1 MEQGLRTVWVV
12 MLREWSA
19 TISTPTYWR
28 FVLIMPFVFFLSF
41 LFVRYIGSEDPR
53 EQWLTDSRVQDSR
66 LLLESLLLDVEDN
79 GRPRSIQFYAVVDR
93 NGTVSESI
101 RSMISRRDQA
111 SFLQAL
117 QSMNDVE
124 FSAFLDK
131 IESDESSNQFVRFR
145 ELSETNMNSN
155 TLATIESYLI
165 HGTPVEQSEHSLFVE
180 FFSDWWKGNP
190 TIVAETSPLVSTNF
204 FLEVHSTSASEKD
217 IQSLLYQDKIVGYF
231 ILPEAQST
239 RLGKFIFV
247 TSTLTPRV
255 RVLYLV
261 NWYRSVAT
269 SAVQDRRMRELGVGG
284 EILDRMTKDVS
295 FQLVD
300 LESPTSVRLRPS
312 DIPTYIYFGL
322 PTLLLLAFLPG
333 AFRLASMIQE
343 EKSNKLTD
351 VLLSSV
357 LPSHLLD
364 GKFWGTTLSSLTAV
378 FVWIVMIGVLVALF
392 SGSNLVQNL
401 SNVSPY
407 LRVPI
412 ILNFVL
418 FLVLMYAFYGYL
430 FSAFVSMTNTTQQA
444 MQSVIIASYVIL
456 LFVIPSLIIA
466 GTDFFG
472 ELLQNVFSLFPPC
485 TPFVMVVRS
494 ASLPDWP
501 FYVAIVMVML
511 VSVFAAREIASRAF
525 ALGVIDE
532 LRIARFNRTQKT
544 ARSVQSI

>member
-1 MEQGLRTVWVV
+1 MERGLRTVWVV
-12 MLREWSA
+12 MIREWSA

-66 LLLESLLLDVEDN
+66 FLLDNLLLDVEDK
-79 GRPRSIQFYAVVDR
+79 GRPRSIQFYAVLDR
-93 NGTVSESI
+93 TESMGESI
-101 RSMISRRDQA
+101 RSMISRRDQI
-111 SFLQAL
+111 SFLQTL
-117 QSMNDVE
+117 QSMNEIE
-124 FSAFLDK
+124 FSVFLHK
-131 IESDESSNQFVRFR
+131 IDSDESSRQFVRFR
-145 ELSETNMNSN
+145 ELFETNINSN
-155 TLATIESYLI
+155 TLATIESHLI
-165 HGTPVEQSEHSLFVE
+165 VGTPVEQSEHLRFVE
-180 FFSDWWKGNP
+180 FFSEWWKGNQ

-204 FLEVHSTSASEKD
+204 FLEVHNAFASEKE
-217 IQSLLYQDKIVGYF
+217 IQSLLSQDKIVGYF

-239 RLGKFIFV
+239 RTEEFIFV

-255 RVLYLV
+255 RVLDLV
-261 NWYRSVAT
+261 NWFRSIAT
-269 SAVQDRRMRELGVGG
+269 STVQDRRMRELGIDG
-284 EILDRMTKDVS
+284 ETLDRMTKDIS

-300 LESPTSVRLRPS
+300 LESPTSVRLRQS
-312 DIPTYIYFGL
+312 DIPTYVYFGL

-378 FVWIVMIGVLVALF
+378 FVWIVVIGVLVALF

-401 SNVSPY
+401 SNVIPY

-418 FLVLMYAFYGYL
+418 FLILMYAFYGYL

-456 LFVIPSLIIA
+456 LFVVPSLIIA
-466 GTDFFG
+466 GSDFFG

-494 ASLPDWP
+494 TSLPDWP
-501 FYVAIVMVML
+501 FYIAIVMVML
-511 VSVFAAREIASRAF
+511 ISVFAAREIASRAF
-525 ALGVIDE
+525 SLGVIDE
-532 LRIARFNRTQKT
+532 LRIARFNRT
-544 ARSVQSI
+544 